1 MTPSNPPTTV
11 PPVQRLGGAVLLQG
25 AALLDARNLVVQ
37 GLRAAQRNGIAPNDR
52 VPRLAQALTDAAHMS
67 ETRHD
72 DTLSAV
78 PVAESFTTTQIGT
91 REAAQMLGCTQ
102 RQAQRLATDLDGRQ
116 LASRAWLFD
125 RDTVH
130 AYRLA
135 RESHRPPRSESNS
148 TH

>member
-11 PPVQRLGGAVLLQG
+11 PPVQRLGGSVLLQG

-52 VPRLAQALTDAAHMS
+52 VLSLAQALTDAAHMS

-91 REAAQMLGCTQ
+91 KEAAQMLGCTQ

-125 RDTVH
+125 RDTVC